1 MLYFM
6 LNNGATARDL
16 TTKPSATRLFQEAYF
31 LNVGDIIILS
41 DAVKLQRKLS
51 RMYRSFQSSDVSE
64 RQVRAG
70 ARELGGLRRQQVLEE
85 ARRGRRGGRV
95 RRQGLSGRAEQHEV
109 IILTQA

>member
-1 MLYFM
+1 MLYFI
-6 LNNGATARDL
+6 LNNGATAQDL
-16 TTKPSATRLFQEAYF
+16 TMKPAETRLYHESYF
-31 LNVGDIIILS
+31 LNIGNVLHLFN
-41 DAVKLQRKLS
+41 AVKLQRKLS